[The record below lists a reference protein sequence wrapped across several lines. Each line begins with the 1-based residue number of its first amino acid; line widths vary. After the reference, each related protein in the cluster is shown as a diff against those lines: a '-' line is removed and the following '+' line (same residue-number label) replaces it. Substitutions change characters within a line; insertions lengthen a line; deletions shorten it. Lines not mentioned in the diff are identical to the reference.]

1 MDDKN
6 ATCSPL
12 RRFRLELAYDGRPF
26 SGWQSQASDDAV
38 QDHLQRALTAI
49 CPAVT
54 TVQGSGRTDAGVS
67 ALAQVAHFDAPAA
80 SRMDGGA
87 WQRALNTK
95 LPPTIRVTRC
105 AATDPQFHARFSAL
119 SKTYRYH
126 IFTGEILPPLLHGLA
141 WHQRG
146 FASAEALAAV
156 LALFEGTHDFGAFS
170 AKRHDGRDEGRDTV
184 RTITTARLTER
195 GNDSL
200 VLEFRGNGFLYKM
213 VRFLVGSAVY
223 CVRGR
228 ISRREMSRLLEGDTG
243 ETKAP
248 YCAPA
253 DGLTLVEVDYPEE
266 FGMLGTTPLARET
279 GEPPHR

>member
-1 MDDKN
+1 MEDKSTTHP
-6 ATCSPL
+6 AF

-26 SGWQSQASDDAV
+26 AGWQSQASGDAV
-38 QDHLQRALTAI
+38 QDLVQRALAAI

-95 LPPTIRVTRC
+95 LPPTIRVMRC
-105 AATDPQFHARFSAL
+105 AATDPRFHARFSAL
-119 SKTYRYH
+119 AKTYRYH
-126 IFTGEILPPLLHGLA
+126 IATGEVLPPLLHGLA

-146 FASAEALAAV
+146 FGSAEALAVV

-184 RTITTARLTER
+184 RTITTARLVA
-195 GNDSL
+195 GGDDSL
-200 VLEFRGNGFLYKM
+200 LLEFRGNGFLYKM

-223 CVRGR
+223 CVKGR
-228 ISRREMSRLLEGDTG
+228 ISRREMRRLLEGNTG

-253 DGLTLVEVDYPEE
+253 DGLTLVGVDYPEE
-266 FGMLGTTPLARET
+266 FGMFGAAPPAPEK